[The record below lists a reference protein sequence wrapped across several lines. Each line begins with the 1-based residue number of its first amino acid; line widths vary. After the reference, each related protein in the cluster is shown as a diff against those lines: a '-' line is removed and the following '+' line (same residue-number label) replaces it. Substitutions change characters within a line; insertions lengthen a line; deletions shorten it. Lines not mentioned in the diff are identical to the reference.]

1 MNRTSL
7 QPAQIIM
14 AGRSYWS
21 TAHNSRVVVSLGT
34 VCYEGEITLERAVYL
49 SDQGKLFEV
58 VQPGGKMYTED
69 QVHKLVLAAW
79 HEGYKVCLERLC
91 TYADDFWEK
100 NK

>member
-1 MNRTSL
+1 MNRTTL
-7 QPAQIIM
+7 QPAQIIT

-21 TAHNSRVVVSLGT
+21 TSHGSRVVVSVGT
-34 VCYEGEITLERAVYL
+34 ATYTDEITLEKAVRL

-58 VQPGGKMYTED
+58 VQPGGKIYTED
-69 QVHKLVLAAW
+69 QAHRLVLAAW
-79 HEGYKVCLERLC
+79 YDGYNVCVERLC